1 MGVNNR
7 GSIDPRYVTHQNI
20 SIDGFKNCT
29 IQILDPNIDTI
40 DSAYNA
46 WTNAGMSAMTVLWT
60 GPAQMNVFRQTLNA
74 EVPGGAITQVR
85 SLRFIAPKSGPNF
98 PIRKGLQVR
107 VIRCPEDPG
116 AIRYQY
122 TVTSGLGA
130 GLGWGRTIEAES
142 DMSVILPIPPAVV

>member
-7 GSIDPRYVTHQNI
+7 GSVDPRYVTHQNI
-20 SIDGFKNCT
+20 TLAGFMNCT
-29 IQILDPNIDTI
+29 LQILDPNIDGI
-40 DSAYNA
+40 DSTYSA
-46 WTNAGMSAMTVLWT
+46 WTNAGMSAPTMLWS

-85 SLRFIAPKSGPNF
+85 SLRFIVPKAGPSF
-98 PIRKGLQVR
+98 PVRKGLQVR
-107 VIRCPEDPG
+107 VTLCVDDP
-116 AIRYQY
+116 AATRYQY

-142 DMSVILPIPPAVV
+142 DMSVILPEVI